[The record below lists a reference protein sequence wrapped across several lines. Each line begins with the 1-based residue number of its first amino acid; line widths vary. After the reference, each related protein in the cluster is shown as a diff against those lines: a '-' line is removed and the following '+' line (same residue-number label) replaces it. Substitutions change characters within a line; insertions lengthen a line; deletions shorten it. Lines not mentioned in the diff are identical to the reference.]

1 MHAAMMTEEKRRKKK
16 KYDIRIGETEA
27 AQKGKGQCSRYMK
40 KRAKVTKKQC
50 RSMEI
55 YKQEKR
61 KERMNSE

>member
-1 MHAAMMTEEKRRKKK
+1 MQEESTGKNIEKRIMIKRKTNK
-16 KYDIRIGETEA
+16 RGGRE
-27 AQKGKGQCSRYMK
+27 K

>member
-1 MHAAMMTEEKRRKKK
+1 MIKRKTNKMGGR
-16 KYDIRIGETEA
+16 E
-27 AQKGKGQCSRYMK
+27 K